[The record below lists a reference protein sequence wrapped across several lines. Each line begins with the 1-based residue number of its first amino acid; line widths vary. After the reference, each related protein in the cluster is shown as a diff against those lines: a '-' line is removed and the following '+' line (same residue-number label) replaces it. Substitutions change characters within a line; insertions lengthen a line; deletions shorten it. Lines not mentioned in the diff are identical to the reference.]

1 MQQDKHCG
9 LAAHGE
15 QHCAGDKNTDPSK
28 GKLASAAA
36 AAAASPP
43 TALCWHCCGNTTASS
58 PVAAPRCSAHRRD
71 ANAAREREEI
81 DIDRSISGKKDAR
94 I

>member
-58 PVAAPRCSAHRRD
+58 PVAAPLLGSQTTPTRRESAR
-71 ANAAREREEI
+71 
-81 DIDRSISGKKDAR
+81 IDR
-94 I
+94 